1 MRLGRLL
8 VALSLCA
15 AGSAAPAEAS
25 PPFHGQNAARRAF
38 ELEAGG
44 VTLIVDGSGRLAG
57 VAAAATEPMPGL
69 DADTLA
75 AAQSVA
81 ARRARESLSR
91 FMTREQSVEAAARDI
106 EEALRAS
113 AALGNAAIGEIPGDA
128 RRALAENL
136 AANLAANR
144 QRFGTSGPRPELLVE
159 SGYQAEGKAAWAR
172 VSVGHRPRRPA
183 WAGAERTRLPEWM
196 DPGSAGA
203 VGGVVGSLPDA
214 PPPPGT
220 PIEVGG
226 RIQTPLKIYHVP
238 PDYPAIAQSARIQ
251 GVVTVA
257 ATIDAGGSVSEA
269 RVLRSI
275 PLLDQAALDAV
286 RQWAF
291 TPTLIDGQA
300 VPVIF
305 KVHLAFKLQ

>member
-1 MRLGRLL
+1 MRLSRLL

-15 AGSAAPAEAS
+15 AGSAAPAAVS
-25 PPFHGQNAARRAF
+25 PPFHGQNTAPRPF
-38 ELEAGG
+38 ELETSG
-44 VTLIVDGSGRLAG
+44 VSLIVDGSGRLAG
-57 VAAAATEPMPGL
+57 VAAAATEPVPRL
-69 DADTLA
+69 DAGTLA

-91 FMTREQSVEAAARDI
+91 FMTREQSVEAAAREI

-113 AALGNAAIGEIPGDA
+113 TARGNAAIGEIPGDA

-144 QRFGTSGPRPELLVE
+144 QRFAASGPRPELFVE

-172 VSVGHRPRRPA
+172 VSVGQRPRRPT
-183 WAGAERTRLPEWM
+183 WAGAEPPRRPEWTGP
-196 DPGSAGA
+196 DSAGA
-203 VGGVVGSLPDA
+203 VGGVVGSLPAA

-226 RIQTPLKIYHVP
+226 RIQPPLKIYHVP
-238 PDYPAIAQSARIQ
+238 PDYPSIAQSARIQ

-257 ATIDAGGSVSEA
+257 VTIDPEGNVSDA

-305 KVHLAFKLQ
+305 TVHLTFKLQ